1 MMRSIPSSPG
11 EPRAEPA
18 RQDAAQ
24 RGSWRTQRTPRC
36 SRWWNQGG
44 LFVFRFNIENVKLL
58 WFSWDPL
65 WPCLLTRSWWRD
77 KRSWTRARGG
87 RWGWRSGAGGEEVN
101 LTNTRLK
108 FTLSLT
114 LTLWKWNRILVR
126 IVTHWQTHTG
136 GKPTSSLICTQTLTS
151 TLLIIASID
160 NYFYWSAG
168 NQWRDS
174 WARLRRDWKS
184 LRGC

>member
-18 RQDAAQ
+18 RQDAAE
-24 RGSWRTQRTPRC
+24 RGGWRTQRTPRC
-36 SRWWNQGG
+36 SRWRNQGRW
-44 LFVFRFNIENVKLL
+44 FCSNIENVKLL

-87 RWGWRSGAGGEEVN
+87 RWGWRSGAGG
-101 LTNTRLK
+101 
-108 FTLSLT
+108 
-114 LTLWKWNRILVR
+114 RIAVSS
-126 IVTHWQTHTG
+126 TTT
-136 GKPTSSLICTQTLTS
+136 KTKTKTKTSSLTINDKVNVITTL
-151 TLLIIASID
+151 
-160 NYFYWSAG
+160 NHWQVFYWSAG